1 MLLYDDWTAGSL
13 ANGGC
18 CKGRSGMLHL
28 KRATCKSVQTHRC
41 EKLSHTSDV
50 STFLCEGVGFSDVTL
65 I

>member
-1 MLLYDDWTAGSL
+1 MMIEQLVLLQMVGVAKVDL
-13 ANGGC
+13 VC
-18 CKGRSGMLHL
+18 LHL

-50 STFLCEGVGFSDVTL
+50 STFLCEDVGFSDVTL